1 MEGGNSGREKAQ
13 EDRKKN
19 RGKNSRLEKRM
30 TNKDLMEEGVGKL
43 EKRTN
48 KMNNKIEANKI

>member
-1 MEGGNSGREKAQ
+1 MGERKRGRTE
-13 EDRKKN
+13 KN

-48 KMNNKIEANKI
+48 KMNNKIEENKI